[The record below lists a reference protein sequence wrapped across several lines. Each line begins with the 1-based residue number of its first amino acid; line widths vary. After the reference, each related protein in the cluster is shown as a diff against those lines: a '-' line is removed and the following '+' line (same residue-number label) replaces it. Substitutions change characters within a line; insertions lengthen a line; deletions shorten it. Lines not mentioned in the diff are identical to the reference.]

1 MLLVRLSSGEEIIGE
16 VTETENLITIKD
28 GYTLIPAGEGRI
40 GMMPFMAYT
49 KAKNGITID
58 KSFVVFTVEPAD
70 DLQEQV
76 RSMSSSIITP
86 NKKIVT

>member
-49 KAKNGITID
+49 KAKDGITID

-76 RSMSSSIITP
+76 RSMSSGIVTP